1 MFSLGVYVCYWLNKK
16 NYEVIESSSVS
27 GTKMKRLRFEY
38 NGPYIEIKQNKA
50 FDKDAYWM
58 FPAVNCKTLYHFCTN
73 GCFSEYWLSPK
84 FVMSG
89 M

>member
-27 GTKMKRLRFEY
+27 GTKMRRLRFEY

-50 FDKDAYWM
+50 FDRCLLD
-58 FPAVNCKTLYHFCTN
+58 VSC
-73 GCFSEYWLSPK
+73 SELQDIVP
-84 FVMSG
+84 FLHERLL
-89 M
+89 